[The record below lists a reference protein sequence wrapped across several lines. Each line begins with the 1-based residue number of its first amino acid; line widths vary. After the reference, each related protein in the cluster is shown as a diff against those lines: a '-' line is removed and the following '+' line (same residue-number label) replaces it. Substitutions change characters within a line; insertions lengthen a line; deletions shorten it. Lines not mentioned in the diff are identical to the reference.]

1 MNPTSLAMPGEVVDS
16 QPLKLT
22 VVISDMTHP
31 TGGTAGPKEGPAPG
45 GRGSWAGKFSG
56 HSELGSPSPPTLA
69 PAVMLGLSG
78 VETV

>member
-1 MNPTSLAMPGEVVDS
+1 MPGEVVDS

-45 GRGSWAGKFSG
+45 SRGPWAGKFSG
-56 HSELGSPSPPTLA
+56 HSELGFRPPPPTLA
-69 PAVMLGLSG
+69 PAVTLGLSG
-78 VETV
+78 VEAV